1 MIYHSR
7 KKRGSY
13 CEDNV
18 IKYFRNTESLKRS
31 VGSDHR
37 DYRTDRNARNDV
49 IVIDTE
55 SGDETEN
62 NTSIIQLHT
71 HVVV

>member
-18 IKYFRNTESLKRS
+18 ITKYFRNTESLKRS
-31 VGSDHR
+31 VGSDDR
-37 DYRTDRNARNDV
+37 DYRTDENARNDV

-55 SGDETEN
+55 SDDETEYKHQF
-62 NTSIIQLHT
+62 SFILMW
-71 HVVV
+71 